1 MHNKCNGLELSQN
14 ISCPHP
20 GPWKSY
26 LPQNQS
32 LVPKRLR
39 TVALNNALE
48 EARMCP
54 SQNSSASVAY
64 PHVLLESCSQ
74 PARYDLCSTLTLF
87 LHVLKIIEI
96 FSSIHDLKLFQ
107 IT

>member
-1 MHNKCNGLELSQN
+1 MHNKCNGLELSKN

-20 GPWKSY
+20 CPWKSC

-39 TVALNNALE
+39 TAALNNALE
-48 EARMCP
+48 AHMCP

-64 PHVLLESCSQ
+64 PHVLLESCNQ
-74 PARYDLCSTLTLF
+74 PARYDLCFTLTLS

-107 IT
+107 TT